1 MANPEESMPK
11 ISAGILLYRRH
22 GGATEVLL
30 VHPGGPFWRNKDLGA
45 WSIPKGE
52 AQPGEPL
59 LDHAKR
65 EFAEETGFPASGD
78 FKPLTPQRQASGK
91 LVHAWALEG
100 DLDASAVVSNNFSL
114 EWPPHSGKRQEFP
127 EVDRAQWFDL
137 AVARQKIHRGQIG
150 FLSELEVLLR

>member
-1 MANPEESMPK
+1 MPK

-59 LDHAKR
+59 LDRAIR
-65 EFAEETGFPASGD
+65 EFSEETGFPASGD
-78 FKPLTPQRQASGK
+78 FTPLTPQRQASGK

-100 DLDASAVVSNNFSL
+100 DLDASAVVSNSFSL

-127 EVDRAQWFDL
+127 EVNRAQWFDL

>member
-30 VHPGGPFWRNKDLGA
+30 VHPGGPFWRNKDRGA

>member
-1 MANPEESMPK
+1 MPK

-59 LDHAKR
+59 LDRAKR

-78 FKPLTPQRQASGK
+78 FKPLAPQRQASGK

-100 DLDASAVVSNNFSL
+100 DLDASAVVSNSFSL

-150 FLSELEVLLR
+150 FLFELEVLLG